1 MGKGLVYSSVISTDA
16 QSEAGVPGKD
26 SIISKEIS
34 FEIEQDYEA
43 CEFEI
48 AIENTG
54 DYEVLLYREGDHAVW
69 TQNISDGNICAIN
82 VSDVKKGKWM
92 ARVTLSDSA
101 ESSMEEESLASE
113 ETIGKVKVS
122 VRAID
127 KTAFLVG
134 NVEGARD
141 IAGLTEYLKDDAIVV
156 EWSDSSCGNVNISII
171 DAKTSQILDRQT
183 VEGRYYE
190 FRLPALTEEI
200 IVDVVPATSEG
211 ISGANRQRVINADYL
226 PEATILY
233 EDRSYTN
240 KDEIPVEVTLEEPY
254 SLLFMNNDAKVKH
267 TGILPKGTYTFDIPV
282 NEGQNDILT
291 YVVDSEHNMRSTAYS
306 VIRDSVK
313 PALTLD
319 MEYDGMKTYDDMI
332 TVTGT
337 IRDYESFTVNEV
349 KPVVAGDG
357 SFKAEYILKDG
368 ENILNIR
375 AADIAEN
382 ETLYKAVI
390 VKEIKKSLP
399 VYIYMLP
406 VVLILTAAFVLFIC
420 KTKKKFWQRIKK
432 GISSPFVQS
441 GKKKWKKPEMAK
453 WQKTVAGMFF
463 TGIIVYVLFTKVL
476 MWGIVPSE
484 SMEPFLNAGDYVI
497 INGLAYVNHK
507 PQRGDVI
514 VFSSHD
520 KSSKGQLLIKRVI
533 GIPGDK
539 LSFADVYLY
548 INSELVYEEYL
559 GENIETNSASEF
571 EVTEGCY
578 FVMGDNRE
586 KSVDSRFWEE
596 PCLSGDEIKGKLL
609 TVIPV
614 KKIKKAM
621 ISVLR

>member
-16 QSEAGVPGKD
+16 QSETGVPGKG
-26 SIISKEIS
+26 SIISKELS

-69 TQNISDGNICAIN
+69 TQNISDGNICTIN
-82 VSDVKKGKWM
+82 VRDVEKGKWK
-92 ARVTLSDSA
+92 ARVTLSDSS
-101 ESSMEEESLASE
+101 ESSMKEESLVSE

-122 VRAID
+122 VRAVD
-127 KTAFLVG
+127 KTVFSVG
-134 NVEGARD
+134 NVEVARD

-211 ISGANRQRVINADYL
+211 ISGANRQRVINTDYL

-240 KDEIPVEVTLEEPY
+240 KDEIPVEVTLEKSY

-291 YVVDSEHNMRSTAYS
+291 YVIDSEHNMRSTAYS

-375 AADIAEN
+375 AVDIAEN
-382 ETLYKAVI
+382 ET
-390 VKEIKKSLP
+390 
-399 VYIYMLP
+399 YM
-406 VVLILTAAFVLFIC
+406 
-420 KTKKKFWQRIKK
+420 
-432 GISSPFVQS
+432 
-441 GKKKWKKPEMAK
+441 
-453 WQKTVAGMFF
+453 
-463 TGIIVYVLFTKVL
+463 
-476 MWGIVPSE
+476 
-484 SMEPFLNAGDYVI
+484 
-497 INGLAYVNHK
+497 
-507 PQRGDVI
+507 
-514 VFSSHD
+514 
-520 KSSKGQLLIKRVI
+520 
-533 GIPGDK
+533 
-539 LSFADVYLY
+539 
-548 INSELVYEEYL
+548 
-559 GENIETNSASEF
+559 
-571 EVTEGCY
+571 
-578 FVMGDNRE
+578 
-586 KSVDSRFWEE
+586 
-596 PCLSGDEIKGKLL
+596 
-609 TVIPV
+609 
-614 KKIKKAM
+614 
-621 ISVLR
+621 